1 MQQTLERKSSS
12 HPPVHRTGEGVPKT
26 LYAAAALAAFVLV
39 LSDRGYQALERHFSG
54 SAQMKVMPKIP
65 LEYFPRSIGGWE
77 GQDQA
82 ISDTV
87 LKIAANDDY
96 VCRRY
101 FHTDKQFSATLYI
114 AYTCEPQRM
123 LGHRPQVCYVGSG
136 WTHEDTQQETLTTA
150 EGHPIRV
157 LVHRFS
163 KTGLAEQHITVL
175 NYYIVNGQV
184 TSDHTAFSGLKWR
197 RARIRNGR
205 ADYVAQVQISST
217 SLQAAR
223 ALAQTLSDQILFQL
237 P

>member
-1 MQQTLERKSSS
+1 MQQTTEKTKRRQGAGLAGER
-12 HPPVHRTGEGVPKT
+12 VPKS
-26 LYAAAALAAFVLV
+26 LYAAVIVAALLLV
-39 LSDRGYQALERHFSG
+39 LSDRGYMALERRFRSFED
-54 SAQMKVMPKIP
+54 MKVMPKIP
-65 LEYFPRSIGGWE
+65 FEYFPRSIGGWE

-101 FHTDKQFSATLYI
+101 FHQDKQLSASLYI
-114 AYTCEPQRM
+114 AYTSEPQRM

-136 WTHEDTQQETLTTA
+136 WTHEDTRQETLTTP
-150 EGHPIRV
+150 EGRQISA

-163 KTGLAEQHITVL
+163 KAGLAEQRITVL
-175 NYYIVNGQV
+175 NYYVVNGEI
-184 TSDHTAFSGLKWR
+184 TADHTTFSGLKWR
-197 RARIRNGR
+197 RPQIRNGR
-205 ADYVAQVQISST
+205 AGYVAQVQISST